1 MPATQ
6 RFRSA
11 FHGFNREDVVNYIEY
26 LNNHYTAQV
35 QQLNNQLQEAK
46 GPVSDGV
53 AADLQAQLDAALE
66 RCAKLEAQLATRE
79 DVANRELEAYRR
91 AEEAERK
98 AVARANAIY
107 DQAQN
112 ALDTATSMAESAAEE
127 FSAIAARTEQQ
138 LMEYQTSLTTT
149 VDRFKAAAAT
159 LQTVKDE

>member
-46 GPVSDGV
+46 GSVSDGV

-112 ALDTATSMAESAAEE
+112 ALDAATSMAETAAEE